1 MVFWFFVFFF
11 LNNNKKFVIGYLILE
26 YDERNVNIYICIY
39 IFRFYV
45 KKNGIV
51 CIKGIIFLILNI
63 CGMLFVNDVNFI

>member
-45 KKNGIV
+45 KK
-51 CIKGIIFLILNI
+51 
-63 CGMLFVNDVNFI
+63 MELFVLKELFF

>member
-1 MVFWFFVFFF
+1 MKEMLIFIYVY
-11 LNNNKKFVIGYLILE
+11 IYLDFML
-26 YDERNVNIYICIY
+26 
-39 IFRFYV
+39 